1 MHIKPKKRIV
11 REKPEPLSVPEKIN
25 ESWSLDFMHD
35 QLADG
40 RTVRQLNVNDDFNR
54 DLLAIE
60 IDFSLAAERVKR
72 ILDRVIEWRGKPKC
86 IRS

>member
-1 MHIKPKKRIV
+1 MRIKPKKRIV
-11 REKPEPLSVPEKIN
+11 REKPEPLSVSEKIN

-40 RTVRQLNVNDDFNR
+40 RTVRLLNVNDDFNR
-54 DLLAIE
+54 ELLAIE

-72 ILDRVIEWRGKPKC
+72 NLDRVIEWRGKPKC